1 MDDLGGFP
9 PIFGN
14 THMLM
19 GVEDD
24 RFTGD
29 CEGEE
34 WILFAEWTL
43 CPFNQVVA
51 SIW

>member
-1 MDDLGGFP
+1 MDDLGVFP

-34 WILFAEWTL
+34 IVYLLSGRCVPLIKW
-43 CPFNQVVA
+43 
-51 SIW
+51 